1 MTAARKHA
9 HIARPV
15 VPPPAPIDAHE
26 DVDDEPLTEAEIAAI
41 AAYDGTYTD
50 WEDLKAEL
58 GL

>member
-26 DVDDEPLTEAEIAAI
+26 DVDDEPRGQVYRRLS
-41 AAYDGTYTD
+41 
-50 WEDLKAEL
+50 
-58 GL
+58 